1 MTTRTDLARPKPP
14 RKHSISVILICKN
27 EADRIED
34 CLSSVVG
41 WTDQVVVLDSGSTD
55 GTLDKITQFD
65 VEYESTDWPGYGEQR
80 QRALDRAR
88 GDFVFSIDAD
98 ERISPELRDEIIQL
112 LSQDHIPCAVYRV
125 PWRQML
131 LGKEMH
137 FGRYA
142 SPQARLF
149 RRLGAQYPFAQI
161 HETLMFPP
169 GPVGKLKG
177 GLIHLSYR
185 DYSHMAIK
193 HEQYAYLL
201 AKEKQARGER
211 SSVAF
216 AWLRSKWEFFHQ
228 YILRGLIFDGSRGFL
243 QARALSNYAFSKYA
257 VLWSLGETN
266 QPPDPR
272 FAPELRK
279 RRPENTAQ

>member
-1 MTTRTDLARPKPP
+1 
-14 RKHSISVILICKN
+14 
-27 EADRIED
+27 
-34 CLSSVVG
+34 
-41 WTDQVVVLDSGSTD
+41 
-55 GTLDKITQFD
+55 
-65 VEYESTDWPGYGEQR
+65 
-80 QRALDRAR
+80 
-88 GDFVFSIDAD
+88 
-98 ERISPELRDEIIQL
+98 
-112 LSQDHIPCAVYRV
+112 
-125 PWRQML
+125 
-131 LGKEMH
+131 
-137 FGRYA
+137 
-142 SPQARLF
+142 
-149 RRLGAQYPFAQI
+149 
-161 HETLMFPP
+161 
-169 GPVGKLKG
+169 
-177 GLIHLSYR
+177 
-185 DYSHMAIK
+185 MAIK

-279 RRPENTAQ
+279 RRPENTTQ